1 MDNREAKFV
10 LAAYRPGGEDASD
23 RRFAEALEQARRDP
37 VLERWLNESI
47 AFDTAMTERLRAV
60 EVPPDLRENILAGV
74 KVGRPLRW
82 SKPFI
87 KWAIAAALISMA
99 ILGSLIWHET
109 RPAHLTGWQN
119 EALDVISSLVR
130 NESSFD
136 AQSHNADEL
145 LAWLRAN
152 HAPAAQRLPQNLDK
166 LESLG
171 CKTFSW
177 AGKPVSV
184 ICFVRPDGGLIH
196 LVTMSTS
203 AEPDRELKRQPRVVQ
218 QDRWATAT
226 WREGEMTCMLA
237 LEGSPD
243 QLRTYLL

>member
-1 MDNREAKFV
+1 MDNREAKFI
-10 LAAYRPGGEDASD
+10 LTAYRSGGQDARDS
-23 RRFAEALEQARRDP
+23 RFTEALEQARRDP
-37 VLERWLNESI
+37 ILERWFSESI
-47 AFDTAMTERLRAV
+47 AFDTAMTEKLRAI
-60 EVPPDLRENILAGV
+60 EAPPDLRENILAGV
-74 KVGRPLRW
+74 KVSRPLRW

-109 RPAHLTGWQN
+109 RPAHLAGWQN
-119 EALDVISSLVR
+119 QALDVVSSLVR

-136 AQSHNADEL
+136 AQSHGADEL
-145 LAWLRAN
+145 LTWLRAN
-152 HAPAAQRLPQNLDK
+152 HAPAAQTLPQNLGK

-177 AGKPVSV
+177 AGRSISV

-203 AEPDRELKRQPRVVQ
+203 PERDRELKSQPRVVQ
-218 QDRWATAT
+218 QNHWATAT
-226 WREGEMTCMLA
+226 WREGEMTYMLA

-243 QLRTYLL
+243 QLRTYL